1 LSIDRLIPHDDDST
15 TIEPLSNGTRN
26 GFPYRIAIHD
36 TVRPHGRQSDAS
48 IAISHAVKRKPY
60 KGRIHRTVRAILS
73 GLR

>member
-1 LSIDRLIPHDDDST
+1 M
-15 TIEPLSNGTRN
+15 IEPLSNGTHN
-26 GFPYRIAIHD
+26 GFLYRTAMHD
-36 TVRPHGRQSDAS
+36 AVHPHDRQSDAS